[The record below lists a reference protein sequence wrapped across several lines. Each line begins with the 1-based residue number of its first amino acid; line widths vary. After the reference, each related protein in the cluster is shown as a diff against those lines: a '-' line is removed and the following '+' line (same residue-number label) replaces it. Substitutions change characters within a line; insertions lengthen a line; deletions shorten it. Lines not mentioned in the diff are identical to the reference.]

1 MTHVA
6 RGDRDGKRDSERQCS
21 NALHD
26 LAHFPRSIADKTIS
40 DHPMAGFPAPR
51 YETRYE
57 RLGFTIRDRGEELLT
72 RLAAFATAP
81 RSRMASE

>member
-6 RGDRDGKRDSERQCS
+6 RGDRDCKRDSERQRS

-40 DHPMAGFPAPR
+40 DHPMAGFLALR
-51 YETRYE
+51 CEMRCK
-57 RLGFTIRDRGEELLT
+57 RLGFTIRDWGVESSGSTEGKDG
-72 RLAAFATAP
+72 
-81 RSRMASE
+81 